1 MHQGETMTVA
11 LVLLALFALLAAIGA
26 IYRVQDKQKMRLQSN
41 VQDVMAP
48 AADKP
53 QLQPDLDS
61 ALSDIQ
67 EVPSIAETPRQS
79 DLDSA
84 RSTDVP
90 SIAEEPQIQ
99 PTSEPA
105 QSSSEASE
113 RSIVAPLFAA
123 QPESEIPLAASLGVT
138 DVLNPQIVESPHLD
152 LDHSDSPQV
161 AEHESPSVIEEVTQ
175 LEGAGELLDRLAR
188 QAEDPDASVRVTVAA
203 ALGEIASQGQGRDLA
218 ISLLDQLSQD
228 TDPIVRTQAATSLGN
243 IPLDI
248 A

>member
-1 MHQGETMTVA
+1 MHQGESMIVA

-26 IYRVQDKQKMRLQSN
+26 IYRVQDKQKMRLQFN

-48 AADKP
+48 AAEKP

-67 EVPSIAETPRQS
+67 AVPSIAETPRQS

-84 RSTDVP
+84 RSTDGQETT
-90 SIAEEPQIQ
+90 SISEAPQVQ
-99 PTSEPA
+99 PNSEPT
-105 QSSSEASE
+105 QSSQETPE
-113 RSIVAPLFAA
+113 RTIVAPPF
-123 QPESEIPLAASLGVT
+123 AASLGVK
-138 DVLNPQIVESPHLD
+138 DILNPQIVESPHLD
-152 LDHSDSPQV
+152 LDHSDIPQV
-161 AEHESPSVIEEVTQ
+161 AEYESPSVIEEVTQ
-175 LEGAGELLDRLAR
+175 LEGASELLDRLAQ

-203 ALGEIASQGQGRDLA
+203 ALGEIASQGQGRDRA
-218 ISLLDQLSQD
+218 IAILNQLSQD
-228 TDPIVRTQAATSLGN
+228 ADPIVRTQAATSLGS